1 MAGAMIIIR
10 TSQCE
15 CVCVCVCVCLIFSF
29 FFSVCP
35 VGSCSLAGVDVDR
48 FDAGLALDVAAPVE
62 LALAA
67 LLDGRLVRVVAPA
80 AAHQI
85 AAVHAGRSPVARPTV
100 RP

>member
-15 CVCVCVCVCLIFSF
+15 CVCVCVFDFFF

-67 LLDGRLVRVVAPA
+67 LLDGRLVRVVAPT